1 MLKLKNKNQ
10 ILESLIDN
18 LNKIFDTKEFE
29 ENIKNKTG
37 NFDPNKNQ
45 LKTFIFNK
53 RRKELLYKYKL
64 LNKYEKGAK

>member
-53 RRKELLYKYKL
+53 RRKELLNKYKKEY
-64 LNKYEKGAK
+64 LNE